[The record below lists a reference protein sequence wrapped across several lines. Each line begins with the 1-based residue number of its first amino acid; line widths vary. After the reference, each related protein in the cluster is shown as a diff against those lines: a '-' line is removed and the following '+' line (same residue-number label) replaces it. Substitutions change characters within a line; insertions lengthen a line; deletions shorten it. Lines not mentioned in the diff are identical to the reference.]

1 MILNNTENRF
11 GETAFGENK
20 YRGRK
25 MSESK
30 RRRLR
35 RKRKIVRGARKTF
48 INLIFAPLRMPR
60 ITGNMVSVLMKLCEG
75 AALLFVF
82 LLLTH
87 IWSPDVMP
95 TFIVTLTG
103 VIFAGLLFV
112 IKLSDYQEM
121 IEQYKYYGFRI

>member
-1 MILNNTENRF
+1 
-11 GETAFGENK
+11 
-20 YRGRK
+20 

-35 RKRKIVRGARKTF
+35 RKRKIVRGARKTL
-48 INLIFAPLRMPR
+48 INLVFAPLRMPR
-60 ITGNMVSVLMKLCEG
+60 ITGNTVSVLMRLCEG

-87 IWSPDVMP
+87 IWSPNVMP
-95 TFIVTLTG
+95 TFVVTLTG